1 VAYPFGELND
11 GTPVTVVNDDIADGP
26 IVVLWSQA
34 AQGAMAFRPVVD
46 GQLTTFEDRNGEIVD
61 VATESVWNVRG
72 EAISGPMQGAQLEPV
87 RQTYVAF
94 WFAWALFQPE
104 TTLYTN

>member
-1 VAYPFGELND
+1 
-11 GTPVTVVNDDIADGP
+11 
-26 IVVLWSQA
+26 
-34 AQGAMAFRPVVD
+34 
-46 GQLTTFEDRNGEIVD
+46 
-61 VATESVWNVRG
+61 
-72 EAISGPMQGAQLEPV
+72 V